1 MLPSR
6 HLLHCALALLFLL
19 AAASTVRA
27 EESRHLPSSTSG
39 LSEVL
44 VTARR
49 REERLL
55 EVPDSVTALGPA
67 TIEAS
72 HVTSIKDL
80 SLRVPNVSIVESQQ
94 PEVSQLNVRGICQP
108 HNGEAPVAMVI
119 DGVQLSH
126 PYQITQA
133 LFDIER
139 IEVLKGPQGAMY
151 GRNAIGGAI
160 NITTRQ
166 PANDLQGMVEA
177 GVGSDSDY
185 TAGGTLSGPLVP
197 DKLLFR
203 VAADYRHFDGD
214 VASPNTPT
222 RRGANGIDEKDVRA
236 RLVAHPSERTS
247 FDVRLSHIDT
257 ESGGAWYSPVPA
269 GGSPDTPRPFLGN
282 VAGTALRTL
291 TDASMKADVQFE
303 RVQLTAVSAFAEVT
317 AGLVGD
323 VDFLP
328 LDGSSGDQRLNA
340 STWSQEVRLA
350 SNGMTRFNWL
360 AGLYYLNTHQRL
372 DTQIF
377 LHTDFLPLFGL
388 PPSLSPFP
396 VSATRTTDNNDAY
409 AAFGQLSYRW
419 PTNVELTLALRYDED
434 RRHQLDRSSPVTA
447 VYERTFESVQP
458 KVSVSWPIAPNRMLY
473 ATAGRGFR
481 SGGFNPQ
488 ARITRI
494 YEAETNYSYEV
505 GFKGSLLDGR
515 MSITGAA
522 FFTHIDDR
530 QVYTLDVINSAQ
542 TISNPVPSAR
552 VHGVE
557 LDVAAQ
563 PMDGFELG
571 AALGMTQS
579 RIQRYDSTVFAGL
592 PVAGD
597 FTGNRLLMAEHAAW
611 TFTAYLE
618 NALDEQYVLEFLPQ
632 QWSGVSAGDIA
643 AAGRG
648 RHWGFQARYRF

>member
-1 MLPSR
+1 MCS
-6 HLLHCALALLFLL
+6 
-19 AAASTVRA
+19 
-27 EESRHLPSSTSG
+27 
-39 LSEVL
+39 
-44 VTARR
+44 
-49 REERLL
+49 
-55 EVPDSVTALGPA
+55 
-67 TIEAS
+67 
-72 HVTSIKDL
+72 
-80 SLRVPNVSIVESQQ
+80 
-94 PEVSQLNVRGICQP
+94 
-108 HNGEAPVAMVI
+108 
-119 DGVQLSH
+119 
-126 PYQITQA
+126 
-133 LFDIER
+133 
-139 IEVLKGPQGAMY
+139 
-151 GRNAIGGAI
+151 
-160 NITTRQ
+160 
-166 PANDLQGMVEA
+166 
-177 GVGSDSDY
+177 
-185 TAGGTLSGPLVP
+185 
-197 DKLLFR
+197 
-203 VAADYRHFDGD
+203 
-214 VASPNTPT
+214 
-222 RRGANGIDEKDVRA
+222 
-236 RLVAHPSERTS
+236 
-247 FDVRLSHIDT
+247 
-257 ESGGAWYSPVPA
+257 
-269 GGSPDTPRPFLGN
+269 
-282 VAGTALRTL
+282 
-291 TDASMKADVQFE
+291 FE

-350 SNGMTRFNWL
+350 STGMTRFNWL

-377 LHTDFLPLFGL
+377 LRTDFLPLFGL

-458 KVSVSWPIAPNRMLY
+458 KVSLSWLIAPNRMLY
-473 ATAGRGFR
+473 ATAGKGFR

-515 MSITGAA
+515 MSLTGAA

-542 TISNPVPSAR
+542 TISNPVPRAR

-563 PMDGFELG
+563 PMDAFELG

-597 FTGNRLLMAEHAAW
+597 FTGNE
-611 TFTAYLE
+611 
-618 NALDEQYVLEFLPQ
+618 LPQ
-632 QWSGVSAGDIA
+632 IPEYSYSAYAQYRVPLAPRLRRSRLAPRCRA
-643 AAGRG
+643 AAATTSGRSTTPID
-648 RHWGFQARYRF
+648 ARRRRS